1 MFDKYINGV
10 VLVAHAGKVYQL
22 DYIYVD
28 SLFTLYEGGWYKLR
42 EPLSVIHRVISPP
55 NTTDKVGFEV
65 PLRYCNRCYSTYMDA
80 TAAYKLHIPI
90 VSGRHYVTVVY
101 AVVPMARRS
110 RVVMKLYT
118 PDGVLLA
125 EQACCVYFDIPGTP
139 DVSAPVIHGLITSD
153 EESV

>member
-42 EPLSVIHRVISPP
+42 EPLSVIHRIPP
-55 NTTDKVGFEV
+55 LCTHTDKVGFEV

-101 AVVPMARRS
+101 AVVPMGKQRS
-110 RVVMKLYT
+110 RVVVKLYT
-118 PDGVLLA
+118 PEGVLLA
-125 EQACCVYFDIPGTP
+125 EQASNICFNIPGTP
-139 DVSAPVIHGLITSD
+139 DISAPAIHGLV
-153 EESV
+153 E